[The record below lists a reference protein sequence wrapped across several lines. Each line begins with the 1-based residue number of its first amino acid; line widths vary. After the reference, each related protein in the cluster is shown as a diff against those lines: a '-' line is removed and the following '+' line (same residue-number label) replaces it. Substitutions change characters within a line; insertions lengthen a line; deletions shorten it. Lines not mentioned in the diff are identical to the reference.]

1 MTLGLR
7 PHPLRPTAAPVRRSG
22 PPMFVFGIGAAKSG
36 TTWLYRYLRAH
47 RDCHLRGHKE
57 LNYFDA
63 VDKGELRLQIERLAA
78 EIRDLEVRLPAMPPD
93 QRKQRFNDML
103 DMRDF
108 HRVLLTCH
116 ADKNAYFRYLMGGL
130 GQQRLV
136 ADITPNYAGLSAEML
151 GKMVGVANETRFI
164 YLMRDPVA
172 RFWSNVRMDA
182 AVKAQAGSGAALET
196 LARAE
201 LDRALTDPQSAILA
215 HSNYAAVL
223 DKMEAVI
230 PGDRRLAMFYE
241 DLLTQ
246 DGVQKLCRFLGIKPM
261 KVDFDRR
268 ANEGK
273 AIDMTPEDRAAVRR
287 LLRPQYEAVAR
298 RFPALPKAWANTMA
312 EGFA

>member
-7 PHPLRPTAAPVRRSG
+7 PQPIRQTAAPVRRSG
-22 PPMFVFGIGAAKSG
+22 PPTFVFGIGSAKSG

-63 VDKGELRLQIERLAA
+63 IDKAEVRFQAERLAA
-78 EIRDLEVRLPAMPPD
+78 EIRELEARLPGMAPD
-93 QRKQRFNDML
+93 KRAQRFADML

-116 ADKNAYFRYLMGGL
+116 ADPNAYFRYMMGGL
-130 GQQRLV
+130 GLQRLV
-136 ADITPNYAGLSAEML
+136 ADITPNYAGLSVDML
-151 GKMVGVANETRFI
+151 GKMVGVATETRFI

-182 AVKAQAGSGAALET
+182 SMKVPAGSEAAFSG

-201 LDRALTDPQSAILA
+201 LAQAMSDPASAILA
-215 HSNYAAVL
+215 HSNYALVL
-223 DKMEAVI
+223 DKMDAAI
-230 PGDRRLAMFYE
+230 PADRRLVMFYE
-241 DLLTQ
+241 DLLSQ
-246 DGVQKLCRFLGIKPM
+246 DGVRQLCRFLGIKPM
-261 KVDFDRR
+261 KVDFGLR
-268 ANEGK
+268 ANEGLS
-273 AIDMTPEDRAAVRR
+273 AEMTADDRAALRR
-287 LLRPQYEAVAR
+287 LLRPQYEAVAS
-298 RFPALPKAWANTMA
+298 RFPVLPKAWQKTMA